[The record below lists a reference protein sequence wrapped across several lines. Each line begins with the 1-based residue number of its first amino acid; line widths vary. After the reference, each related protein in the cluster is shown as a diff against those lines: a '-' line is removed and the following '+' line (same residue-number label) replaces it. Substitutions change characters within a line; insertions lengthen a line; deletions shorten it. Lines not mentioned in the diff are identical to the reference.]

1 MMNSDVLAELIL
13 SEDKHRSEL
22 LDNYKNICYFADD
35 DGKALKLTV
44 AGKKYKLVIDFPTS
58 TDHCFTITLIATVD
72 LMDTIDCLT
81 RVSYRVHRSIDKPA
95 LARVLTSLPNYAYLI
110 SKDGAK

>member
-1 MMNSDVLAELIL
+1 MINSELLAELIL
-13 SEDKHRSEL
+13 SDDKNRSEL
-22 LDNYKNICYFADD
+22 LANYKNICYFADD

-72 LMDTIDCLT
+72 VMGTTDCLT
-81 RVSYRVHRSIDKPA
+81 RVSYRVHRSIDKTA
-95 LARVLTSLPNYAYLI
+95 LVRVLTSLPNYAYLI
-110 SKDGAK
+110 PKDVAK